1 MFAGIILWHLH
12 VLKSKLAEST
22 LKTGDFMIF
31 TVQQI
36 LDKKDSKIF
45 TTTPDNTV
53 QEAIELMA
61 EKNFGALPVMVDD
74 KMVGIISERDY
85 IRKAAPKRLLP
96 WELRV
101 NELMTT
107 DVLSVTANESI
118 NDCLKTMS
126 SKHIRHLPVVEEDRL
141 VGFISITDVVS
152 ALRSAR
158 FIFD

>member
-1 MFAGIILWHLH
+1 
-12 VLKSKLAEST
+12 
-22 LKTGDFMIF
+22 MIF

-85 IRKAAPKRLLP
+85 IRKAAPKRQLP
-96 WELRV
+96 WELTV
-101 NELMTT
+101 NELMTK
-107 DVLSVTANESI
+107 DVLSITANESI
-118 NDCLKTMS
+118 NNCLIIMS
-126 SKHIRHLPVVEEDRL
+126 DNQIRHLPIVEEDKL
-141 VGFISITDVVS
+141 IGFISITDIVS
-152 ALRSAR
+152 ALRSAQ
-158 FIFD
+158 FTFD